1 MQNKDLQC
9 LSIETQVNNSIPIDA
24 GDTVIN
30 ASSGY
35 VLVFI
40 HPKTQQYILLA
51 NNADIPSIC
60 YSSNPYLPGT
70 CNPMYAKFYT
80 SLEDLKADVYL
91 LRYHHRKFLNVKMI
105 AKPAQRVHKELNQQ
119 NILTNSKIYYLDE
132 LEYFEN

>member
-9 LSIETQVNNSIPIDA
+9 LSIEKQVNSSIPIDA
-24 GDTVIN
+24 SDAMIN
-30 ASSGY
+30 TSSSY
-35 VLVFI
+35 VLIFI
-40 HPKTQQYILLA
+40 HPKTQQCILLA

-80 SLEDLKADVYL
+80 TLEDLKADVYL

-105 AKPAQRVHKELNQQ
+105 AKPAKRMYKELNQQ
-119 NILTNSKIYYLDE
+119 NILTDSKIYYLDE
-132 LEYFEN
+132 LECFEN